1 MQLIFL
7 KYECINESREK
18 DLFSLNGH
26 IVLAFGLEHLS
37 QGPWISQIRWKTS
50 YIRIMHLVFRKYVL
64 EQRNLKYKKHL
75 YCMAIQTPPQNLTP
89 YPRSELRG
97 HHNHA
102 LSFSQTYMLGK
113 EDFLYLIYF
122 YYMAIVA
129 PTLRLEL
136 LSQRAIN
143 FTIYIKGL
151 MDITTMHLVS
161 LIYMW
166 KQRRSFKDLI
176 HFKIIQPY

>member
-1 MQLIFL
+1 M
-7 KYECINESREK
+7 
-18 DLFSLNGH
+18 
-26 IVLAFGLEHLS
+26 
-37 QGPWISQIRWKTS
+37 W
-50 YIRIMHLVFRKYVL
+50 
-64 EQRNLKYKKHL
+64 
-75 YCMAIQTPPQNLTP
+75 
-89 YPRSELRG
+89 
-97 HHNHA
+97 
-102 LSFSQTYMLGK
+102 GK

-161 LIYMW
+161 LIYICGS
-166 KQRRSFKDLI
+166 REEVS
-176 HFKIIQPY
+176 KI

>member
-1 MQLIFL
+1 MW
-7 KYECINESREK
+7 
-18 DLFSLNGH
+18 D
-26 IVLAFGLEHLS
+26 
-37 QGPWISQIRWKTS
+37 
-50 YIRIMHLVFRKYVL
+50 
-64 EQRNLKYKKHL
+64 
-75 YCMAIQTPPQNLTP
+75 
-89 YPRSELRG
+89 
-97 HHNHA
+97 
-102 LSFSQTYMLGK
+102 K

-166 KQRRSFKDLI
+166 K
-176 HFKIIQPY
+176 